1 MPGPVGEGVS
11 EKARTVGRGRRLD
24 ALTPGLNQGPFRV
37 AVKSVDVK
45 TTRNGDP
52 YLELEIHDRTASWT
66 ARCWEGAEHAAD
78 FRPGAALEIQALTHD
93 ATFGPK
99 FDIAAVRVLE
109 EGEYSPK
116 EFVASLPAEQ
126 VERLWNE
133 FHGFLD
139 SIRNPHLQ
147 ALRKKVW
154 TDERAAKY
162 KWHVSA
168 VSHHHNYLGGNLQH
182 VVGILRVV
190 EAVCTSYPE
199 IDREVAL
206 FGGAIHDLGK
216 LDEYEVTTTIRVTDD
231 GKWKGHLV
239 MGAELMGRLIAEVRR
254 DGDDFPKN
262 LEDHLVHM
270 ILSHHGKGAWGS
282 PKPPATPEA
291 ALLHYAD
298 YVDSQTKGF
307 LQYIEEHRDDPEPW
321 ARRWDPDIGESRNVR
336 LRWDD
341 EDPQA

>member
-1 MPGPVGEGVS
+1 MPGRIGEGVT
-11 EKARTVGRGRRLD
+11 EKTRTVVRARRLEE
-24 ALTPGLNQGPFRV
+24 LRPGANSGPFRV
-37 AVKSVDVK
+37 AVKTVDVK

-52 YLELEIHDRTASWT
+52 YLEVEIHDRSATWR
-66 ARCWEGAEHAAD
+66 ARCWEGAPRAGE
-78 FRPGAALEIQALTHD
+78 FRPGAALEIASLSHD

-99 FDIAAVRVLE
+99 FEIGHVRFLA
-109 EGEYSPK
+109 EGEYSPN
-116 EFVASLPAEQ
+116 EFVSSLPAEQ

-139 SIRNPHLQ
+139 SIQNPHLQ

-182 VVGILRVV
+182 VVGIMRVV

-199 IDREVAL
+199 IDRDVAL
-206 FGGAIHDLGK
+206 FGAAVHDLGK
-216 LDEYEVTTTIRVTDD
+216 LEEYEVTTTIQVTDA

-239 MGAELMGRLIAEVRR
+239 MGAELIGQLVAEVRKE
-254 DGDDFPKN
+254 GGDFPKD

-307 LQYIEEHRDDPEPW
+307 LQYVDEHRDDPEPW

-336 LRWDD
+336 LRWD
-341 EDPQA
+341 EPSGS